1 MKLWYIIS
9 YWKYNSKTEDQVFEP
24 LIFCFHL
31 DMHAIYIKNSS
42 IFYKNGIWQ
51 IVQST
56 NSMGS
61 HQIAVFNVRSSP
73 QIVGGPRQRVVLTLH
88 AFTGWLI

>member
-1 MKLWYIIS
+1 
-9 YWKYNSKTEDQVFEP
+9 
-24 LIFCFHL
+24 
-31 DMHAIYIKNSS
+31 MHAIYIKNSS

-61 HQIAVFNVRSSP
+61 HQIAVFNERSSP

-88 AFTGWLI
+88 AFTGWLIQKKIPLEIRRQKDEKD